1 MDKNTSQ
8 SIIDKISNFKIQLIL
23 NKNLYI
29 DEVITKEYYEV
40 VENNLLEKIHT
51 LSNELELHV

>member
-8 SIIDKISNFKIQLIL
+8 SIIDRISNFKIQLIL

-51 LSNELELHV
+51 LSNELELYV

>member
-29 DEVITKEYYEV
+29 DEVITRETYEA
-40 VENNLLEKIHT
+40 VENNLLQKIHT
-51 LSNELELHV
+51 LSNELELDV